1 MSNDTTNDESIAQ
14 ALADAEYAHQLQSE
28 ENSRRWATSS
38 QVSGVPQGRIVSG
51 SYPGLRSVRS
61 VPHEGNP
68 AIHTPVQQTPRPPQ
82 PTSMLSAILRP
93 RVQMCHV
100 PCIVGS
106 NNICVEMMIDT
117 GAEKSVMSL
126 ALCRRLGL
134 EASID
139 RRQSGIANGV
149 GQARILGNIAGVVC
163 TMGHVEFPMDFM
175 VLEVPG
181 QMLLLGMDQMRKYN
195 CIVDISRDVLIFG
208 GSGGVEVPFL
218 PPDQQ
223 SEALRHIRES
233 CTIS

>member
-28 ENSRRWATSS
+28 EFARRRAASFQSSR
-38 QVSGVPQGRIVSG
+38 VPQGRIVG
-51 SYPGLRSVRS
+51 GPYPGRRSVRP
-61 VPHEGNP
+61 VPEAGNP
-68 AIHTPVQQTPRPPQ
+68 TTSPPLQ
-82 PTSMLSAILRP
+82 PNPLFSSILRP
-93 RVQMCHV
+93 RIQMCHI

-106 NNICVEMMIDT
+106 KNVCVEMMIDT
-117 GAEKSVMSL
+117 GAETSVMSL
-126 ALCRRLGL
+126 ALCQQLGL

-139 RRQSGIANGV
+139 RRQSGVASGV
-149 GQARILGNIAGVVC
+149 GQARILGKVIGVVC

-175 VLEVPG
+175 VLEVPN
-181 QMLLLGMDQMRKYN
+181 QMLLLGMDQMRKYK

-208 GSGGVEVPFL
+208 GNGGVEVPFL

-223 SEALRHIRES
+223 SEALLQMRES